1 MGPPSGVLILDKPE
15 GPTSHDMVARV
26 KRLLNTKAGHAGT
39 LDPFATG
46 VLPILCGKATRL
58 MRFYQGED
66 KAYLATLQLGIE
78 TTTYDREG
86 EVTSSSPV
94 PDLKQDAIRDVL
106 AEFTGPV
113 VQTPPMFSAIKVQGQ
128 RLYKLARRG
137 EEVERPSR
145 NVTIHSLD
153 LVQSSSDTWTLEVKC
168 TSGTYIR
175 SLAHDI
181 GRFLGCGATLQS
193 LARLASGNF
202 RLDQSIAPEAIA
214 EEWPRVLMPME
225 ALLPRF
231 PRVDLEDAS
240 LERVSHGNPIP
251 WEGPGDSFVRLFGG
265 HRLVAIARPT
275 GASLQPVIVF

>member
-1 MGPPSGVLILDKPE
+1 MAPPSGVLVLDKPE

-26 KRLLNTKAGHAGT
+26 KRLLKTKAGHTGT
-39 LDPFATG
+39 LDPFAKG

-66 KAYLATLQLGIE
+66 KTYLATLQLGIE

-86 EVTSSSPV
+86 DVTSSSSV
-94 PDLKQDAIRDVL
+94 PDLDQDSIRDVL
-106 AEFTGPV
+106 TRFTGPIA
-113 VQTPPMFSAIKVQGQ
+113 QIPPMFSAIKFQGE

-145 NVTIHSLD
+145 NVIIHSLD
-153 LVQSSSDTWTLEVKC
+153 LVQDSRDRWILEVKC
-168 TSGTYIR
+168 SSGTYIR

-193 LARLASGNF
+193 LIRLACGDF
-202 RLDQSIAPEAIA
+202 RLDQSTAPDAIA
-214 EEWPRVLMPME
+214 EEWQKALIPME

-240 LERVSHGNPIP
+240 VERVSHGNPIP
-251 WEGPGDSFVRLFGG
+251 WEGSDDSFVRLFGG
-265 HRLVAIARPT
+265 GSLVAIARPT
-275 GASLQPVIVF
+275 GAFLQPVLVF